1 MTPDGFRRLALS
13 QPEAV
18 ESAHMNHPDFR
29 VRGRIFATLGYPDDL
44 WGMVKL
50 SPIDQELFIQ
60 ADPETFSPV
69 TGAWG
74 KGGATRVQLRTA
86 RKALL
91 ARAFDCALRA
101 ALAARPA
108 TRPARRTS
116 KRSS

>member
-1 MTPDGFRRLALS
+1 MTIGDFRRMALAL
-13 QPEAV
+13 PEAV
-18 ESAHMNHPDFR
+18 ESAHMQHPDFR
-29 VRGRIFATLGYPDDL
+29 VRGKIFATLGYPDDS
-44 WGMVKL
+44 WGMVRL

-91 ARAFDCALRA
+91 SRAFDCAMRA
-101 ALAARPA
+101 TLAAQQAR
-108 TRPARRTS
+108 RPARRTS
-116 KRSS
+116 KKSS

>member
-29 VRGRIFATLGYPDDL
+29 VRGRIFATLGYPDDA

-50 SPIDQELFIQ
+50 SPIGYVLFVP
-60 ADPETFSPV
+60 AAPETFSPV
-69 TGAWG
+69 KGAWG

-91 ARAFDCALRA
+91 SRAFDCAMRA
-101 ALAARPA
+101 TLAAQQAR
-108 TRPARRTS
+108 RPARRTS
-116 KRSS
+116 KKSS

>member
-29 VRGRIFATLGYPDDL
+29 VHGKIFATLGYPDAA

-69 TGAWG
+69 KGAWG
-74 KGGATRVQLRTA
+74 TGGATRVQLRTA

-101 ALAARPA
+101 TLAGRQAK
-108 TRPARRTS
+108 RPARRTS
-116 KRSS
+116 KKSA

>member
-1 MTPDGFRRLALS
+1 MTPAGFRRMALALDGV
-13 QPEAV
+13 V
-18 ESAHMNHPDFR
+18 EGAHHAHSDFR
-29 VRGRIFATLGYPDDL
+29 VGGRIFATLGYPDDA

-91 ARAFDCALRA
+91 SRAFDCAMRA
-101 ALAARPA
+101 TLAAQQAR
-108 TRPARRTS
+108 RPARRTS
-116 KRSS
+116 KKSS

>member
-29 VRGRIFATLGYPDDL
+29 VAGRIFATLGYPDDA

-69 TGAWG
+69 KGAWG

-86 RKALL
+86 KKALL
-91 ARAFDCALRA
+91 TRAFECAHRA
-101 ALAARPA
+101 TLAAQPTR
-108 TRPARRTS
+108 RPARWTS
-116 KRSS
+116 KKSS